1 MNINDYLTYSAIVT
15 KENNFYIIKINSIEQ
30 ETCTEDE
37 DKIEYFAKS
46 LILDYAES
54 MIFLKRPIKPN
65 KIKFQDELLI
75 NMEYDFALKCMI
87 RNIMYETTIRPS
99 ELASLLNISKQSVNN
114 ILNLKKKTNLDT
126 LALCFKVLK
135 RPLTIE
141 A

>member
-1 MNINDYLTYSAIVT
+1 MNINDYLTYSATVT
-15 KENNFYIIKINSIEQ
+15 EKNNFYIIKINSIEQ
-30 ETCTEDE
+30 ETCTEDK

-65 KIKFQDELLI
+65 KIKSQENLLI

-99 ELASLLNISKQSVNN
+99 ELASLLNISKQSVKN
-114 ILNLKKKTNLDT
+114 IGGVN
-126 LALCFKVLK
+126 
-135 RPLTIE
+135 
-141 A
+141 